1 MVQKQN
7 YLERIETSKQRKL
20 ESKLISE
27 SFPEVSDIVIHM
39 TYYHKGVD
47 QASMVRTINY
57 WPSRHAYFNMDCMIK
72 DCFDGGFNLTTVIK
86 RMIKNREKA
95 GKGELSCK
103 GKINNRTSQHSRV
116 TYKIAIKYKTNSKR
130 KK

>member
-1 MVQKQN
+1 
-7 YLERIETSKQRKL
+7 
-20 ESKLISE
+20 
-27 SFPEVSDIVIHM
+27 M
-39 TYYHKGVD
+39 TYYHKVVD